1 MDSITS
7 LGLTADRA
15 GQPAPNRSRTPGR
28 KFSTTTSQAAARSSS
43 RVTSP
48 GWCRSST
55 IERLPALTCE
65 YSPER
70 PRITL
75 PNACVTSVPGSSAR
89 TTSAPRSARIRPASG
104 PDTARD
110 RSSTRRPSRGLVRG
124 RGRCVMAGALVRPG
138 QAEDVLGEVVEDHLL
153 RDRGDAHQPGLAPVA
168 LDVVLA
174 GVAEPAVGLHG
185 RVGGGEAGLGGK
197 ELGQVGLLPRGQV
210 VVDSPG
216 RLADGEFG
224 RGE

>member
-15 GQPAPNRSRTPGR
+15 GQPTPNRSSRPGR
-28 KFSTTTSQAAARSSS
+28 KSSTTTSQAAARSSS

-75 PNACVTSVPGSSAR
+75 PNACETSVPGSSAR
-89 TTSAPRSARIRPASG
+89 TTSAPWSARIRPANG

-110 RSSTRRPSRGLVRG
+110 RSSTRRPSRGLV
-124 RGRCVMAGALVRPG
+124 CSVMACALVRPG
-138 QAEDVLGEVVEDHLL
+138 QAEDVLGKVVEDHLL
-153 RDRGDAHQPGLAPVA
+153 RDWGDPHEPGFAPVA
-168 LDVVLA
+168 LDEVLA

-185 RVGGGEAGLGGK
+185 RVGRAKPASAARNLA
-197 ELGQVGLLPRGQV
+197 
-210 VVDSPG
+210 
-216 RLADGEFG
+216 RLACSPAGW
-224 RGE
+224 

>member
-15 GQPAPNRSRTPGR
+15 GQPAPNRSSTPGR
-28 KFSTTTSQAAARSSS
+28 KFSTTTSQAAARSSN

-48 GWCRSST
+48 AWCRSST

-65 YSPER
+65 NSPER

-89 TTSAPRSARIRPASG
+89 TTSAPRSARIRPVNG

-110 RSSTRRPSRGLVRG
+110 RSSTRKPSRGLVC
-124 RGRCVMAGALVRPG
+124 CVMAGALVRPG
-138 QAEDVLGEVVEDHLL
+138 QAEDVFGEVVEDHLL
-153 RDRGDAHQPGLAPVA
+153 RDRGDPHEPGFAPGA

-174 GVAEPAVGLHG
+174 GGAEPAVGLHG
-185 RVGGGEAGLGGK
+185 RVG
-197 ELGQVGLLPRGQV
+197 
-210 VVDSPG
+210 
-216 RLADGEFG
+216 
-224 RGE
+224 RGETG